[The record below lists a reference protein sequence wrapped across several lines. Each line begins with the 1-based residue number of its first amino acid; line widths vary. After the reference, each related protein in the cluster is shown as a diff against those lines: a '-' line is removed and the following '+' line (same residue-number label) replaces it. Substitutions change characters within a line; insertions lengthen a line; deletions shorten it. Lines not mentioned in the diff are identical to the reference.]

1 MIEIILIGSIF
12 ILIVIV
18 VVEGIIIR
26 RKMAQSNKYQNV
38 LELYENWIENFVL
51 TVETVDGE
59 LDRLDEVGTFRADDE
74 IGFFFQSMYSILK
87 KLSEYGLT
95 NNPDETFQ
103 VGRGENKDFDRIRD
117 RNRLPVDMSELKK
130 HLMEKDTNTIT

>member
-12 ILIVIV
+12 ILIVV
-18 VVEGIIIR
+18 AVVEGIIIR

-59 LDRLDEVGTFRADDE
+59 LDRLDAAGTFRADDE
-74 IGFFFQSMYSILK
+74 IGFFFQSIYSILK

-103 VGRGENKDFDRIRD
+103 AGRGENTDFDRIRD